1 MLKTILLIGTGGFIG
16 SVARF
21 LVSNYF
27 TKHNTSLFPFGT
39 FTVNVTGCFLIGL
52 IYALA
57 EKQNLISNDARLF
70 LATGL
75 CGGFTTFSTFGYENI
90 VLLKDD
96 QLGYSLLYIGA
107 SVMAGLFFTYL
118 GSLTV
123 KFIGF

>member
-1 MLKTILLIGTGGFIG
+1 MFKTICLIGTGGFIG

-21 LVSNYF
+21 LLSGIF

-39 FTVNVTGCFLIGL
+39 FTVNVLGCFLIGI

-96 QLGYSLLYIGA
+96 QFGYSLLYIGA
-107 SVMAGLFFTYL
+107 SVIAGLAFTYI
-118 GSLTV
+118 GAFAVKLT
-123 KFIGF
+123 GL